1 MPRFW
6 FLYTSPYKNDPGF
19 LGKKKL
25 IPGVEQG
32 KYKVNLEYLVPEDI
46 NVLKNIMRPCQKDTV
61 E

>member
-1 MPRFW
+1 M
-6 FLYTSPYKNDPGF
+6 TQGF
-19 LGKKKL
+19 LEKKKL